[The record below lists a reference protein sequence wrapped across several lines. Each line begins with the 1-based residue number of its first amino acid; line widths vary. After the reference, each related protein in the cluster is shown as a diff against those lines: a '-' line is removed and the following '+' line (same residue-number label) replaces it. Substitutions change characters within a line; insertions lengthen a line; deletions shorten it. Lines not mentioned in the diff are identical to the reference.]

1 MVNLEPSDLLVDIN
15 NDWSEPS
22 RCSLTVGPPR
32 PSKASRERPPWE
44 LLRDIIDK
52 DNEIF
57 VYSVGPKND
66 LQRIS
71 TATQLDQ
78 TLALEGGGRAGVS
91 GETAQGAATFQQQVN
106 RKRGE
111 IENHALIL
119 PIGDGISVSGFANPI
134 AFAWAISPRV
144 QSVFGEP
151 VQVDGTYS
159 LSAVVSVP
167 SWWRSLRAQYRTCW
181 SKFS

>member
-1 MVNLEPSDLLVDIN
+1 MKLRREETFAENYGEFINLDRLVDIN

-44 LLRDIIDK
+44 LLRDIIHK

-57 VYSVGPKND
+57 VYSVGPKNY

-119 PIGDGISVSGFANPI
+119 PIVTEFRFRDPQIQSLSHGQSHPELNRYSVS
-134 AFAWAISPRV
+134 
-144 QSVFGEP
+144 
-151 VQVDGTYS
+151 
-159 LSAVVSVP
+159 L
-167 SWWRSLRAQYRTCW
+167 C
-181 SKFS
+181 K